1 MAALELGGGL
11 SPLHSP
17 SAGPLRRRGPDPR
30 GRRWARKAPPEGGRG
45 PECLPSASARGSRS
59 LASRALVRGAQQQ
72 EGPSKGPRLP
82 APGESSSPEG
92 PPAAAAAP
100 PAPGAAATPK
110 PGGGSWEARRGG
122 GADNER
128 GGDKGEEGAAGRPP
142 PPPLHP
148 RPPPPGPAAP
158 PPSRRWSRPRPPGAA
173 AGGGARAP
181 RPRPLPK
188 SQNFPQLRQLS
199 CALTVRRP
207 GLSRGPSRSSSAPS
221 PPRRT
226 IGSRSPGGGDGLRQR
241 RPRQRAGT
249 AISAEPRSFAAAAPA
264 PRWPRT
270 QPNPPRMRHKP
281 LGHGRGTWG
290 GR

>member
-1 MAALELGGGL
+1 MAALELGGEL

-17 SAGPLRRRGPDPR
+17 SAGPLRWRGPDPR
-30 GRRWARKAPPEGGRG
+30 GPRRARKAPPEGGRG

-59 LASRALVRGAQQQ
+59 LASRALVRGAGQQ

-92 PPAAAAAP
+92 PPAAAP
-100 PAPGAAATPK
+100 PAPGAAAIPK
-110 PGGGSWEARRGG
+110 PGGGSWEARRGR

-128 GGDKGEEGAAGRPP
+128 GGD
-142 PPPLHP
+142 
-148 RPPPPGPAAP
+148 
-158 PPSRRWSRPRPPGAA
+158 
-173 AGGGARAP
+173 AGGGGGRGAPPTAAPSSPPAPSSPRGPAPLPAPVPAAAP
-181 RPRPLPK
+181 RSGRRRRGPRVSPATLPK
-188 SQNFPQLRQLS
+188 SQNFPQLCQLS

-207 GLSRGPSRSSSAPS
+207 GLPRGPSRSSSAPS

-226 IGSRSPGGGDGLRQR
+226 IGSRSPGGGDGLRRR
-241 RPRQRAGT
+241 RPRQREGT
-249 AISAEPRSFAAAAPA
+249 AVSAEPRSFTAAAPA
-264 PRWPRT
+264 PRWPCT